1 MVNLETTDFWIC
13 EAFIRFA
20 WRSKSSIGRQLNKS
34 WLVKPT
40 TVVEAMWHFDVLSI
54 AHRSGIVVVLVSSVH
69 RCEFHTLLTRVD
81 VMDRV
86 VLRLLVV
93 GAAVNYL
100 TSVLVVMVANRVEP
114 RRAGERRHRLL
125 LRALDA
131 HDLVSSV
138 PCALLQ
144 SSPLILAEHASPAV
158 DPVMLLV
165 T

>member
-1 MVNLETTDFWIC
+1 
-13 EAFIRFA
+13 
-20 WRSKSSIGRQLNKS
+20 
-34 WLVKPT
+34 
-40 TVVEAMWHFDVLSI
+40 
-54 AHRSGIVVVLVSSVH
+54 
-69 RCEFHTLLTRVD
+69 
-81 VMDRV
+81 MDRM

-138 PCALLQ
+138 PCTLLQ
-144 SSPLILAEHASPAV
+144 RSPFILAEHAGPAV